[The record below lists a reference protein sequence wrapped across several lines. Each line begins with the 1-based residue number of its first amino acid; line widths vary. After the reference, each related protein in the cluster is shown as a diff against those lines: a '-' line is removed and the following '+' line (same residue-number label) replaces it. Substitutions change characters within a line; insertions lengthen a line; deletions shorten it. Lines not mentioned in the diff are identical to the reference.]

1 MTAPTKIGRY
11 EIVRRIGKS
20 MTDVYLAIDT
30 VENRKAAL
38 KLVKAGGDSASRQ
51 ILEAERRG
59 AAIQRQMFAVDP
71 RMVEIYDFGDLDG
84 YFFVAMQFVEG
95 RNLAE
100 VLRAEQALDPNRAA
114 VIALEICEQLAKFH
128 SWRSAVARPEVG
140 PEVHA
145 VAGPAVQTVVHGD
158 IKPSNIHIGPNDTV
172 RLLDFGIAKTLR
184 PGRDATAHNFGS
196 PGYCSP
202 ERLLR
207 SEVDQQ
213 SDLWA
218 VGATLYEMLA
228 GVPPYQ
234 AQDTRKLEDLIRAKR
249 PPRALPSSVPKP
261 LRLVVSKSL
270 ARDEAQRYRSAVEFM
285 ADLQAFLSH
294 KPTLAEMERRAGWNP
309 NATIEAARAA
319 LKRATRTV
327 KQAGRHWRLIGAF
340 GWFAAGMALWIAGAL
355 VWQSWQSLQAQPV
368 AAKPGPA
375 RPVAAKTNPAK
386 SVAAK
391 PAPMAE
397 PGIDWLA
404 HYVAEG
410 DGILAAYRASS
421 DPVLHHFDWHK
432 AEIRLQ
438 DAADQGRRDDAT
450 LGKLA
455 LAKGYAVLE
464 HLSVGEFSDAGA
476 AQLRQ
481 EARADFEDAAK
492 RMPGSADAHLALARV
507 FVYSM
512 PDLDRA
518 LAEFHQAETLGAKIG
533 AREIEAQGDAYRI
546 RAQQVAWS
554 APREAWQAA
563 QAARVLYRQ
572 VGDFDRAKEHL
583 QELAPIHQPAAK
595 KAPTHRSHRWR

>member
-1 MTAPTKIGRY
+1 MDSTRGEIMTAPTKIGRY

-30 VENRKAAL
+30 VENRQAAL
-38 KLVKAGGDSASRQ
+38 KLVKLGGDATSRL

-59 AAIQRQMFAVDP
+59 AAIQREMFAVDH
-71 RMVEIYDFGDLDG
+71 RMVEVYDFGEIDG

-100 VLRAEQALDPNRAA
+100 VLRAEQALDANRAA

-128 SWRSAVARPEVG
+128 SWRYAVVG
-140 PEVHA
+140 QEVHA
-145 VAGPAVQTVVHGD
+145 EAGAVIQAVVHGD

-234 AQDTRKLEDLIRAKR
+234 AQDTRKLEALIRARR
-249 PPRALPSSVPKP
+249 PPRALPAVVPKP
-261 LRLVVSKSL
+261 LRLIVSKSL
-270 ARDEAQRYRSAVEFM
+270 APEEERRYRSAVEFM

-294 KPTLAEMERRAGWNP
+294 KPTLAEMERRACWNP

-319 LKRATRTV
+319 LKKATRTV

-340 GWFAAGMALWIAGAL
+340 GWFATGMALWIAGAL
-355 VWQSWQSLQAQPV
+355 VWQSWQSVQAQP
-368 AAKPGPA
+368 ATAKPNHA
-375 RPVAAKTNPAK
+375 RPVAAK

-391 PAPMAE
+391 PAPMPE
-397 PGIDWLA
+397 TSIDWPA
-404 HYVAEG
+404 HYIAE
-410 DGILAAYRASS
+410 
-421 DPVLHHFDWHK
+421 
-432 AEIRLQ
+432 
-438 DAADQGRRDDAT
+438 AD
-450 LGKLA
+450 
-455 LAKGYAVLE
+455 
-464 HLSVGEFSDAGA
+464 
-476 AQLRQ
+476 
-481 EARADFEDAAK
+481 
-492 RMPGSADAHLALARV
+492 
-507 FVYSM
+507 
-512 PDLDRA
+512 
-518 LAEFHQAETLGAKIG
+518 
-533 AREIEAQGDAYRI
+533 
-546 RAQQVAWS
+546 
-554 APREAWQAA
+554 
-563 QAARVLYRQ
+563 
-572 VGDFDRAKEHL
+572 
-583 QELAPIHQPAAK
+583 
-595 KAPTHRSHRWR
+595 

>member
-38 KLVKAGGDSASRQ
+38 KLVKTGGDSANRQ

-84 YFFVAMQFVEG
+84 YFFVAMQYVEG

-100 VLRAEQALDPNRAA
+100 VLRADHALDANRAA

-128 SWRSAVARPEVG
+128 SWRSAVVHPEG
-140 PEVHA
+140 GAEVHPEAGAA
-145 VAGPAVQTVVHGD
+145 VHAVVHGD

-234 AQDTRKLEDLIRAKR
+234 AQDTRKLEALIRARR
-249 PPRALPSSVPKP
+249 PPRALPSAVPKS

-270 ARDEAQRYRSAVEFM
+270 AGDEARRYQSAVEFM
-285 ADLQAFLSH
+285 ADLQAFLSR

-355 VWQSWQSLQAQPV
+355 GWQSWQSLQAQPV
-368 AAKPGPA
+368 AAKS
-375 RPVAAKTNPAK
+375 VAANPTK
-386 SVAAK
+386 PVAAK
-391 PAPMAE
+391 PAPIPE
-397 PGIDWLA
+397 TRIDWPA
-404 HYVAEG
+404 HYIAEA
-410 DGILAAYRASS
+410 DGILAAYRAGS

-438 DAADQGRRDDAT
+438 DAADQGRRDDET

-464 HLSVGEFSDAGA
+464 HLSVGEFSNAGA
-476 AQLRQ
+476 AQLRK
-481 EARADFEDAAK
+481 EARGDFEDAAK
-492 RMPGSADAHLALARV
+492 RMPGSADAHLALARI

-512 PDLDRA
+512 PDLNRA
-518 LAEFHQAETLGAKIG
+518 LAEFHQAETLGAKPG
-533 AREIEAQGDAYRI
+533 PREIEAQADAYRI
-546 RAQQVAWS
+546 RAQQVES
-554 APREAWQAA
+554 IAPRDAWQAA
-563 QAARVLYRQ
+563 ETARALYSS
-572 VGDFDRAKEHL
+572 VGGFDRAKEHL
-583 QELAPIHQPAAK
+583 QELATIHPPAAK
-595 KAPTHRSHRWR
+595 KTPARRSHRWR

>member
-38 KLVKAGGDSASRQ
+38 KLVKTGGDSASRLV
-51 ILEAERRG
+51 LEAERRG

-84 YFFVAMQFVEG
+84 YFFVAMQYVEG

-100 VLRAEQALDPNRAA
+100 VLRAEQALDANRAA

-128 SWRSAVARPEVG
+128 SWQSA
-140 PEVHA
+140 
-145 VAGPAVQTVVHGD
+145 VVHGD

-184 PGRDATAHNFGS
+184 QGRDATAHNFGS

-202 ERLLR
+202 ERLVR

-234 AQDTRKLEDLIRAKR
+234 AQDTRKLEALIRARR
-249 PPRALPSSVPKP
+249 PPRALPSAVPKP

-270 ARDEAQRYRSAVEFM
+270 AGDEARRYGSAVEFM

-319 LKRATRTV
+319 LKKATRTV

-355 VWQSWQSLQAQPV
+355 GWQSWQSLQAQPGPAKPG

-375 RPVAAKTNPAK
+375 RSVTN
-386 SVAAK
+386 K
-391 PAPMAE
+391 PAPKPE
-397 PGIDWLA
+397 PRIDWPA
-404 HYVAEG
+404 HYVAEA
-410 DGILAAYRASS
+410 DGILAAYRAGS

-438 DAADQGRRDDAT
+438 DAADQGRRDDET

-455 LAKGYAVLE
+455 LAQGYAALE
-464 HLSVGEFSDAGA
+464 HLSVGEFSNAGA
-476 AQLRQ
+476 EQLRQ
-481 EARADFEDAAK
+481 EARGDFEEAAK
-492 RMPGSADAHLALARV
+492 RMPQNADAHLALARI

-518 LAEFHQAETLGAKIG
+518 LAEFHQAETLGAKLG
-533 AREIEAQGDAYRI
+533 PREIEAQADAYRI
-546 RAQQVAWS
+546 RAQQVEAI

-563 QAARVLYRQ
+563 ETARDLYGKL
-572 VGDFDRAKEHL
+572 GDFHRAKEHL
-583 QELAPIHQPAAK
+583 QELAAIHPPAAK
-595 KAPTHRSHRWR
+595 KTPIRRSHRWR

>member
-38 KLVKAGGDSASRQ
+38 KLVKTGGDSASRQ

-128 SWRSAVARPEVG
+128 SWRSAVARPEAG
-140 PEVHA
+140 PEIHA
-145 VAGPAVQTVVHGD
+145 GAGPAVQTVVHGD

-234 AQDTRKLEDLIRAKR
+234 AQDTRKLEALIRARR

-270 ARDEAQRYRSAVEFM
+270 ASDEARRYRSAVEFM

-319 LKRATRTV
+319 LKKATRTV

-340 GWFAAGMALWIAGAL
+340 GWFATGMALWIAGAL
-355 VWQSWQSLQAQPV
+355 VWQSWQSVQAQPT
-368 AAKPGPA
+368 AARPNHA
-375 RPVAAKTNPAK
+375 RPVTAK

-391 PAPMAE
+391 PAPIPE
-397 PGIDWLA
+397 PSIDWPA
-404 HYVAEG
+404 HYIAEA
-410 DGILAAYRASS
+410 DAILAAYRANS

-438 DAADQGRRDDAT
+438 DAADQGRRDDQT

-464 HLSVGEFSDAGA
+464 RLSVGEFSNSGA

-481 EARADFEDAAK
+481 EAHGDFEDAAK
-492 RMPGSADAHLALARV
+492 RMPGSADAHLALARI
-507 FVYSM
+507 FVYSL

-518 LAEFHQAETLGAKIG
+518 LAEFHQAETLGAKLG
-533 AREIEAQGDAYRI
+533 PREIEAQADAYRI
-546 RAQQVAWS
+546 RAQQVAGN
-554 APREAWQAA
+554 APSEAWQAA
-563 QAARVLYRQ
+563 QTARALYRK

-583 QELAPIHQPAAK
+583 QELAAIHQPTARKTLA
-595 KAPTHRSHRWR
+595 HRSHRWR

>member
-1 MTAPTKIGRY
+1 VEIMTAPTKIGRY

-38 KLVKAGGDSASRQ
+38 KLVKTGGDSTSRL

-59 AAIQRQMFAVDP
+59 AAIQREMFAVDP

-84 YFFVAMQFVEG
+84 YFFVAMQYVEG

-100 VLRAEQALDPNRAA
+100 VLRSEQALDANRAA
-114 VIALEICEQLAKFH
+114 VIAIEICEQLAKFH
-128 SWRSAVARPEVG
+128 SWQSA
-140 PEVHA
+140 
-145 VAGPAVQTVVHGD
+145 VVHGD

-184 PGRDATAHNFGS
+184 SGRDATAHNFGS

-202 ERLLR
+202 ERLVR

-234 AQDTRKLEDLIRAKR
+234 AQDTRKLEALIRARR
-249 PPRALPSSVPKP
+249 PPRALPSAVPKP

-270 ARDEAQRYRSAVEFM
+270 AGEEARRYQSAVEFM
-285 ADLQAFLSH
+285 ADLQAFLSR

-355 VWQSWQSLQAQPV
+355 GWQSWQSLRTLPV
-368 AAKPGPA
+368 AGKPVATRLTTAKP
-375 RPVAAKTNPAK
+375 VSTK

-391 PAPMAE
+391 PALPPE
-397 PGIDWLA
+397 PRIDWPA
-404 HYVAEG
+404 HYVAEA
-410 DGILAAYRASS
+410 DGILGAYRAGS
-421 DPVLHHFDWHK
+421 DPVLHHFDWRK

-438 DAADQGRRDDAT
+438 DAADQGRRDDET

-464 HLSVGEFSDAGA
+464 RLSVGEFSDAGA
-476 AQLRQ
+476 AQLRR
-481 EARADFEDAAK
+481 EARGDFEEAAK
-492 RMPGSADAHLALARV
+492 RMPKSADAHLALARI

-518 LAEFHQAETLGAKIG
+518 LAELHQAETLGAKLG
-533 AREIEAQGDAYRI
+533 LREIEEQADAYRI
-546 RAQQVAWS
+546 RAQQVESS

-563 QAARVLYRQ
+563 QTARALYRQ
-572 VGDFDRAKEHL
+572 AGDFDRAKEHL
-583 QELAPIHQPAAK
+583 RELAAIRQPAAK
-595 KAPTHRSHRWR
+595 KTPIRRSYRWR